1 MDYKKINDILADLSE
16 RGLEKK
22 FKQVSSETPRN
33 YWNEK
38 SEGGEDVRTEVYEID
53 KAENIFLK
61 IQRRTDSYGDNE
73 TLCSITFVKPIEVKV
88 TVYEPVNN

>member
-1 MDYKKINDILADLSE
+1 MDYKRINEILSDLSE

-22 FKQVSSETPRN
+22 FKQVSTETPRN

-38 SEGGEDVRTEVYEID
+38 SEGGEDIKTEVYEFD
-53 KAENIFLK
+53 KEENIFLK

-73 TLCSITFVKPIEVKV
+73 TLFSISFVKPVEIKV
-88 TVYEPVNN
+88 TAYEPVNN